1 MISCFE
7 CSSIEDYK
15 INEIVK
21 KTLFAGNKF
30 MPEMHLKQPRFTFS
44 ACGHLLKVQK
54 ELKNWKKEQKNRR
67 YKAYLQKWIRKSLL
81 SA

>member
-1 MISCFE
+1 
-7 CSSIEDYK
+7 
-15 INEIVK
+15 
-21 KTLFAGNKF
+21 

-67 YKAYLQKWIRKSLL
+67 YKTYLQKWIRKSLL